1 MTEFSQGPVMW
12 QAVAALLIFAVAY
25 VCILI
30 EKWDRMYTTLGGAC
44 LMLILGIVPLHKAL
58 TSYAN
63 WPILIYLVSLF
74 IISSLFQKTGII
86 SYVVCSIVRKYRMRA
101 LTLIISLSLL
111 AALISALLD
120 SLMAVVVI
128 VPFIIIA
135 SRKMRLL
142 PAPFLISM
150 LLSVHIG
157 GAATIMGNIPS
168 RMLGASGHI
177 SAGKMFIKLFP
188 LICLLLAVVYLIMW
202 LIYRKRL
209 VAAEAHMR
217 ELLSL
222 NPSSYLSTNR
232 EFVLGSSVITGLTLV
247 SLCLH
252 GVLAWSPAYIAA
264 SGAIALLAMNYKDM
278 FEVIRNKDYGAA
290 WHHLRETQWLFYLGL
305 FIMVGGLTYAGFSG
319 FIANRGLELSQGSI
333 PFLSILLLW
342 LNSFGTAMMDNIP
355 FIAAMIPIV
364 DQMEQL
370 VEMSTQPMWWAL
382 IVGSGIG
389 SGVTLVSSIASL
401 YAASFTYHDGVK
413 LKQSEYV
420 VVAAPICFV
429 LLLISTL
436 YFKLFLL

>member
-1 MTEFSQGPVMW
+1 MTEFSQGPVLW
-12 QAVAALLIFAVAY
+12 QAIAALLIFAAAY

-30 EKWDRMYTTLGGAC
+30 EKWDRMYTALAGAS
-44 LMLILGIVPLHKAL
+44 LMLILGIVPFSKAF
-58 TSYAN
+58 TTFAS

-74 IISSLFQKTGII
+74 IISSIFQKTGII
-86 SYVVCSIVRKYRMRA
+86 TYVVSAIVRKYRMRA
-101 LTLIISLSLL
+101 LTLIISLSLI

-128 VPFIIIA
+128 IPFIIIA
-135 SRKMRLL
+135 SKKMRLL
-142 PAPFLISM
+142 PAPFLISV

-177 SAGKMFIKLFP
+177 SAGEMFIKLFP
-188 LICLLLAVVYLIMW
+188 LICLLLAAVYFTMW

-222 NPSSYLSTNR
+222 KPSSYLSPHR
-232 EFVLGSSVITGLTLV
+232 EFVLGSSIITGLTILI
-247 SLCLH
+247 LCLH
-252 GVLAWSPAYIAA
+252 GVLGWSPAYIAA
-264 SGAIALLAMNYKDM
+264 SGAFALLIMNYRDM
-278 FEVIRNKDYGAA
+278 KELIKTKDYGAV
-290 WHHLRETQWLFYLGL
+290 WHHIRETQWLFFLGL

-333 PFLSILLLW
+333 SFLSILLLW

-355 FIAAMIPIV
+355 FIAAMMPIV
-364 DQMEQL
+364 DGMDPL
-370 VEMSTQPMWWAL
+370 VDIPVQPMWWAL
-382 IVGSGIG
+382 IVGSAIG

-401 YAASFTYHDGVK
+401 YAASFAYHDGVK

-420 VVAAPICFV
+420 IVAAPICFV

>member
-1 MTEFSQGPVMW
+1 MTEFSQGPAMW
-12 QAVAALLIFAVAY
+12 QALAVLLIFAAAY

-30 EKWDRMYTTLGGAC
+30 EKWDRMYTALGGAC
-44 LMLILGIVPLHKAL
+44 LMLILGIVPLDQAL
-58 TSYAN
+58 SNYAN
-63 WPILIYLVSLF
+63 WSIIIYLVSLF
-74 IISSLFQKTGII
+74 ILSTLFQKTGIP
-86 SYVVCSIVRKYRMRA
+86 SYIVSSIVRKYRMRA
-101 LTLIISLSLL
+101 LTLIICLSLL

-135 SRKMRLL
+135 SRKMRLV
-142 PAPFLISM
+142 PAPFLIAM

-157 GAATIMGNIPS
+157 GAATIMGNLPS
-168 RMLGASGHI
+168 RMLGASGHV
-177 SAGKMFIKLFP
+177 SAGQMFLKIFP
-188 LICLLLAVVYLIMW
+188 LICLLLAVVYFIMW

-209 VAAEAHMR
+209 IAAEAHMR

-222 NPSSYLSTNR
+222 KPSSYVSTNR
-232 EFVLGSSVITGLTLV
+232 IFVWGSSLITGVTLLV
-247 SLCLH
+247 LCLH

-264 SGAIALLAMNYKDM
+264 CGAIAALAFNYKDIVETIKNKN
-278 FEVIRNKDYGAA
+278 FVAVWHQVI
-290 WHHLRETQWLFYLGL
+290 ETQWLFFLGL

-319 FIANRGLELSQGSI
+319 FIASRGLELSQGSI
-333 PFLSILLLW
+333 PFLTVLLLW
-342 LNSFGTAMMDNIP
+342 LNSFGAAMMDNIP

-364 DQMEQL
+364 DHMEKL
-370 VEMSTQPMWWAL
+370 VDVSTQPIWWAL

-389 SGVTLVSSIASL
+389 SGVTLISSIASL

-429 LLLISTL
+429 LLLISTV